1 MERIIINNIGPIR
14 QADFEINKVN
24 VFIGPQSSGKS
35 TIAKI
40 VSFCQWLEKYIII
53 NQGAETI
60 DRDFFKNQLLSF
72 HGFNKFFKENSYIEF
87 EGENILFKYNNIQSF
102 DVILKDGFKNGV
114 MNKVAYI
121 PSERNILSM
130 PNISTFQMEN
140 NYIRSFMFDW
150 LGMRSK
156 YNSSHSYSILNLG
169 VNYYYDEKRGDIIR
183 LVDGNELALSEA
195 SSGLQALIP
204 MLVYINYVTKWIY
217 ENDADISYDKYTS
230 LQKALLKDVFK
241 ENEAEFNLDEALKIP
256 EVRANINSLLKRI
269 SKLSE
274 TKSSD
279 GNAVTEL
286 IERIGKPHSTKLTIE
301 EGEMNIFPSTQ
312 YELVKAVIGAM
323 NFERGDTLLLT
334 THSPY
339 IMTSLN
345 NLIQSGNSFR
355 ENPEMASTIDAV
367 IPQACWLNYSDV
379 NAWKVDDGIITS
391 IKDDEYQLI
400 ASDALDEASE
410 RISGDFSKLIEE

>member
-355 ENPEMASTIDAV
+355 ENPEMASTIGAV
-367 IPQACWLNYSDV
+367 IPKACWLNYSDV

>member
-1 MERIIINNIGPIR
+1 M
-14 QADFEINKVN
+14 
-24 VFIGPQSSGKS
+24 
-35 TIAKI
+35 
-40 VSFCQWLEKYIII
+40 
-53 NQGAETI
+53 
-60 DRDFFKNQLLSF
+60 
-72 HGFNKFFKENSYIEF
+72 

-156 YNSSHSYSILNLG
+156 YNSSHSYPILNLG

>member
-1 MERIIINNIGPIR
+1 MERIIIKNIGPIR
-14 QADFEINKVN
+14 QADFGINKVN

-72 HGFNKFFKENSYIEF
+72 HGFNKFFKENSYIEY
-87 EGENILFKYNNIQSF
+87 ESENILFKFNNIQSF
-102 DVILKDGFKNGV
+102 DIILKDGFKNGV

-183 LVDGNELALSEA
+183 LVDGNELILSEA

-256 EVRANINSLLKRI
+256 EVRANINSLLNRM

-274 TKSSD
+274 MKSSD

-312 YELVKAVIGAM
+312 YELVKAVIGAL

-345 NLIQSGNSFR
+345 NLIQAGNSYK
-355 ENPEMASTIDAV
+355 ENPETLSTIDAI
-367 IPQACWLNYSDV
+367 IPKACWLNYSDV
-379 NAWKVDDGIITS
+379 NAWKVDNGIITS

-400 ASDALDEASE
+400 SSDALDEASE
-410 RISGDFSKLIEE
+410 KISGDFSKLIEE

>member
-1 MERIIINNIGPIR
+1 MERIIIKNIGPIR

-286 IERIGKPHSTKLTIE
+286 IERIGKPHSTKLAIE

-312 YELVKAVIGAM
+312 YELVKAVVGAM

-355 ENPEMASTIDAV
+355 GNPEMSSTIDAV
-367 IPQACWLNYSDV
+367 IPKACWLNYSDV
-379 NAWKVDDGIITS
+379 NAWKVDNGTITS